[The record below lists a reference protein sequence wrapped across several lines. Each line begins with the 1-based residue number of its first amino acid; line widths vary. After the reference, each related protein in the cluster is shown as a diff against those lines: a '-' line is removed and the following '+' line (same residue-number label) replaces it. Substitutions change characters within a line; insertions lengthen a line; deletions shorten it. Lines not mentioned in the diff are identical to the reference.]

1 MIKRVILP
9 SLLMLLLFNVS
20 FAVTAE
26 PVEQEQAQTFS
37 PEDISAFEK
46 KFKEIDVYIDYL
58 KAKMVEH
65 NDIISMYTE
74 AERLFRDLKTS
85 PDIKDI
91 ELSRQHLK
99 LKLEILEEKAEQKVS
114 YIKRMDF
121 MYQAMLILGMTMII
135 FMVVYS
141 IYMYARRK

>member
-20 FAVTAE
+20 FAVTPE
-26 PVEQEQAQTFS
+26 PVEQPLTFS
-37 PEDISAFEK
+37 PEDVSAFEK
-46 KFKEIDVYIDYL
+46 KFKEIDVYMDYL

-85 PDIKDI
+85 PDIKDV

-99 LKLEILEEKAEQKVS
+99 LKLEILEEKARQRVS
-114 YIKRMDF
+114 YLKRMDF
-121 MYQAMLILGMTMII
+121 MYQSMLILGMIMII